1 MVAGYD
7 LRINLSYFIGK
18 KYEKEIMNSINE
30 VSEKYPAFNVRLFY
44 SEDDNLTS
52 KLKDFAKRYDGKVNF
67 DIRIAGTDY
76 QQVNDVAWYQILS
89 QTDYDK
95 FREELPFSG
104 RYFWTLGDI
113 DEENILNGIKH
124 FESVLMHISE
134 PKVMK
139 RQKRNDDI

>member
-18 KYEKEIMNSINE
+18 KYEKEIMDRINE

-67 DIRIAGTDY
+67 DIRISGTDY
-76 QQVNDVAWYQILS
+76 QQRNDVAWYQILS
-89 QTDYDK
+89 QNDYDK
-95 FREELPFSG
+95 FREELPYSG
-104 RYFWTLGDI
+104 RYFWTLSKI
-113 DEENILNGIKH
+113 DEENILKAIEH

-134 PKVMK
+134 PKIMK

>member
-7 LRINLSYFIGK
+7 LRLNLSYFIGK
-18 KYEKEIMNSINE
+18 KYEKNIMERIND

-67 DIRIAGTDY
+67 DIRIAGTDS
-76 QQVNDVAWYQILS
+76 QHRNDVAWYQILT
-89 QTDYDK
+89 QNDYDK
-95 FREELPFSG
+95 FREQLPYTG
-104 RYFWTLGDI
+104 RYFWLLGNI
-113 DEENILNGIKH
+113 DKEGLIDGIKH
-124 FESVLMHISE
+124 FESLLVYISE
-134 PKVMK
+134 PRIMK

>member
-18 KYEKEIMNSINE
+18 KYEKEIMDRINE

-44 SEDDNLTS
+44 SEDDNITS

-67 DIRIAGTDY
+67 DIRISGTDY
-76 QQVNDVAWYQILS
+76 QQRNDVAWFQILS
-89 QTDYDK
+89 ESDYNK
-95 FREELPFSG
+95 FREELPYSG
-104 RYFWTLGDI
+104 RYFWNLRNIG
-113 DEENILNGIKH
+113 EEDLLKAIEH
-124 FESVLMHISE
+124 FESLLKYISE

-139 RQKRNDDI
+139 RQKRNDE